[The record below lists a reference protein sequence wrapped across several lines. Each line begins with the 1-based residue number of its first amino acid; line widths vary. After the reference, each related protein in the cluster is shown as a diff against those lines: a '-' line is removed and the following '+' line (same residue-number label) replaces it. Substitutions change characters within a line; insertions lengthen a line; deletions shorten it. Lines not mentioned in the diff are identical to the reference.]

1 MILAVAGV
9 SVLCVYLM
17 QLPGDVHSFV
27 TLRSLGMTRG
37 QLWQLCLTETGLLL
51 LPALVLGVPLGAGL
65 TWVGLRLLAYTDSV
79 PVKVAL
85 PWGQLGLL
93 VVLWL
98 AVTALARTL
107 LFWVAVRT
115 PLTGG
120 FQLRQG
126 AARRVRWLRN
136 GLIGVLLC
144 VFGMVTVMPLLE
156 SQTPLLVRENL
167 TNQSHY
173 TGVKAVRYGPE
184 DPHWLRRADH
194 APTVRGA
201 VPHPG
206 HCFRPCPPAKGR
218 GPLLCGDAPAHRQPA
233 GGGRPVGF
241 FAAGGGCRRL

>member
-9 SVLCVYLM
+9 SVLVRVSDAAAGGRT
-17 QLPGDVHSFV
+17 QLCNPAQPGHD
-27 TLRSLGMTRG
+27 RG

-115 PLTGG
+115 
-120 FQLRQG
+120 R
-126 AARRVRWLRN
+126 
-136 GLIGVLLC
+136 
-144 VFGMVTVMPLLE
+144 
-156 SQTPLLVRENL
+156 
-167 TNQSHY
+167 
-173 TGVKAVRYGPE
+173 
-184 DPHWLRRADH
+184 
-194 APTVRGA
+194 
-201 VPHPG
+201 
-206 HCFRPCPPAKGR
+206 
-218 GPLLCGDAPAHRQPA
+218 
-233 GGGRPVGF
+233 
-241 FAAGGGCRRL
+241 